1 MYVWGFDK
9 GPHPGNHHHQ
19 DTEHSYLPTRVLQP
33 LCHEYPS
40 PVAPAPCPHRSASP
54 TGSASLVRSR
64 CLLSGAGI
72 CASALVAREGGMLG
86 SRFRGLNAVVQ
97 PLFAEHLLCARLL
110 VRCRHL
116 FPGHCQQGLRRAEL
130 CDWRPSVT
138 CPRPFFF
145 CSSQLSPC
153 LPCPSSQQPCA
164 ETLPLL
170 SPKIWPATK
179 MWLLFWGAAVF
190 RAGLGAPDASL
201 SPSNT
206 VLWDYLWQAHCAPGE
221 WGLGL
226 SPLLSLQGLEQNR
239 HKSLSSRAGR
249 DSPGARW

>member
-1 MYVWGFDK
+1 MQSF
-9 GPHPGNHHHQ
+9 
-19 DTEHSYLPTRVLQP
+19 
-33 LCHEYPS
+33 
-40 PVAPAPCPHRSASP
+40 
-54 TGSASLVRSR
+54 SL
-64 CLLSGAGI
+64 CLLSTYYVPGSWSDAGI
-72 CASALVAREGGMLG
+72 SSLVTANRGFDEQSSVIGG
-86 SRFRGLNAVVQ
+86 
-97 PLFAEHLLCARLL
+97 
-110 VRCRHL
+110 CRS
-116 FPGHCQQGLRRAEL
+116 PAQ
-130 CDWRPSVT
+130 D
-138 CPRPFFF
+138 PFFF

-153 LPCPSSQQPCA
+153 LPCPSSQQPCP

-190 RAGLGAPDASL
+190 RDGLGAPDASL

-206 VLWDYLWQAHCAPGE
+206 VLWDYLWQAHCAAGE

-239 HKSLSSRAGR
+239 HKSLSSRARR